1 MTTQITIGILQAVGI
16 LILAYG
22 LIKLFAFL
30 MTEAVLSVKEEID
43 TLGFWGAMWAEKKVD
58 ESKWWNR
65 KVF

>member
-1 MTTQITIGILQAVGI
+1 
-16 LILAYG
+16 
-22 LIKLFAFL
+22 